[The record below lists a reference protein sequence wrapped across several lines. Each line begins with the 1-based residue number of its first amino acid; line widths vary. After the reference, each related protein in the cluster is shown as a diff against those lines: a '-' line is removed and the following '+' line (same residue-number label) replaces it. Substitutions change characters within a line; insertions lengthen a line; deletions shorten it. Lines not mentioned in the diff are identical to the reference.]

1 MNKGIVA
8 TFAIII
14 TTLACK
20 EKKEAPSKTQQ
31 PPAVVDVVIVQMR
44 SIINTIE
51 ANGAAV
57 ANEYVDLHP
66 EVSGRITYLN
76 VPEGKTIQQGTL
88 IAKIYDADL
97 QAQLSKTKA
106 QLALAEKTEQRDKKL
121 LAINGLNES
130 DYDAI
135 VSQVQSLRADVNYYQ
150 SLIEKTSIK
159 APFTGLVGLRQVSI
173 GAYVTNATVIASI
186 QQVNKIKIDFTIP
199 QQYANVI
206 KNGAFVD
213 IMDNAKSVKRKA
225 LIIATEPQIN
235 QVSRNLKVRAV
246 LEGGVLNPGAFV
258 KVLVSAGE
266 DSKAILI
273 PTNCIIPDD
282 KNKQVVVIKQG
293 KAEFVNVETGIR
305 QADNV
310 EVTKGINVGDTVVV
324 TGVLFARPKAS
335 LKIRSVKTLEQFSK

>member
-31 PPAVVDVVIVQMR
+31 PPAVVDVVIAQMR

-173 GAYVTNATVIASI
+173 GAYVTNATVVASI